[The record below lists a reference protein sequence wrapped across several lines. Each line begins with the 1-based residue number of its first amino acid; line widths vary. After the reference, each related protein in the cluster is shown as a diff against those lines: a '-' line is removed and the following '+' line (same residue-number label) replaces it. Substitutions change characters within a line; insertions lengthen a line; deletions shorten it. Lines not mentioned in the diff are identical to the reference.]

1 MAEETVEELEKKEGE
16 PVAEGESDSNEEKE
30 EEKKEEKEEED
41 AQLRLT
47 RRAKKVSVAFF
58 APSLRD
64 DDEDAMMVVKIGETA
79 RIVNVTNASFHV
91 LFGFFFAFSELR

>member
-1 MAEETVEELEKKEGE
+1 MEEEEE
-16 PVAEGESDSNEEKE
+16 E

-47 RRAKKVSVAFF
+47 RRAKKVSVAFV

-79 RIVNVTNASFHV
+79 RIVNACTNGSFHV
-91 LFGFFFAFSELR
+91 LFGFFFAFWPPKAELR

>member
-1 MAEETVEELEKKEGE
+1 MKEE
-16 PVAEGESDSNEEKE
+16 E
-30 EEKKEEKEEED
+30 EEKKEEEEEEEEE

-47 RRAKKVSVAFF
+47 RRAKKVSVAFV

-79 RIVNVTNASFHV
+79 RIVNVTNGSFHV
-91 LFGFFFAFSELR
+91 LFGFFFAFWPPKAELR